1 MNLNYLKNFFLE
13 RKTAKLRKQINYK
26 KVIVNKFELAKFSD
40 LTEMYKLIIY
50 TCTRKMWIMWY
61 IWSYYQAM
69 KSTCT
74 YAN

>member
-1 MNLNYLKNFFLE
+1 MNLNYLKKKFLE

-50 TCTRKMWIMWY
+50 TCTRKM
-61 IWSYYQAM
+61 
-69 KSTCT
+69 
-74 YAN
+74 